1 MYDPM
6 VTSTQ
11 HEKSC
16 MVSQSYAKNACLSRE
31 SKSQKYFFSEK
42 LLKNYDIFNK
52 SWVKKGSKLNYACF
66 GNEIS

>member
-11 HEKSC
+11 HEKSW
-16 MVSQSYAKNACLSRE
+16 MASQSYEKNACLSRE
-31 SKSQKYFFSEK
+31 SKSQKYCFSEK

-52 SWVKKGSKLNYACF
+52 SWIEKGYKLNYAYF
-66 GNEIS
+66 GNEI